1 MEYAAITIATSTAGI
16 DPLTGR
22 LMNIGITGFEIE
34 DANDFQEFLSSTTPH
49 WDYVE
54 ESLMSRLDEE
64 TTVKVY
70 LPVNEQG
77 ARQMEA
83 LRYELDA
90 LRALDT
96 EHVFG
101 RLVFTEERVNEADWE
116 NNWKQYFR
124 PFPVGRRFLIRPVW
138 ENPDPQGRTVLTLD
152 PGCAFGSGQ
161 HHTTQLCLEFLEDVV
176 RPGDSVLDMGCG
188 SGILSVAAGLLGAR
202 DVFAVDID
210 ENAVRMTRENWAF
223 NPVTCP
229 LDTRWGNVLGSAGD
243 PQDGASDGVR
253 EEDPEQLRAELRGQK
268 YDVVVANIVAD
279 VLIAMAPLFGEWLTP
294 DGTLLVSGIYLP
306 RVGDVL
312 SVLHEH
318 GYAVAE
324 LREQGE
330 WASARLRRF
339 FPSSR

>member
-1 MEYAAITIATSTAGI
+1 MEYTAVTIATTTADI

-22 LMNIGITGFEIE
+22 LMNIGINGFEIE
-34 DANDFQEFLSSTTPH
+34 DANDFREFLTSTTPH

-54 ESLMSRLDEE
+54 ESLMSRLEEE

-70 LPVNEQG
+70 LPLNEQG
-77 ARQMEA
+77 AQQMEA

-90 LRALDT
+90 LRAMDAG
-96 EHVFG
+96 HAFG
-101 RLVFTEERVNEADWE
+101 RLVFTEEHVNESDWE

-124 PFPVGRRFLIRPVW
+124 PFPVGRKFLIRPVW
-138 ENPDPQGRTVLTLD
+138 ENPDPKERTLLTLD

-176 RPGDSVLDMGCG
+176 CPGDSVLDMGCG

-202 DVFAVDID
+202 DVVAVDID

-223 NPVTCP
+223 NPIRCP
-229 LDTRWGNVLGSAGD
+229 LDARWGNVL
-243 PQDGASDGVR
+243 
-253 EEDPEQLRAELRGQK
+253 EDERLRTELRGRK
-268 YDVVVANIVAD
+268 HEVVVANIVAD
-279 VLIAMAPLFGEWLTP
+279 VLIAMAPLFGEWLAEG
-294 DGTLLVSGIYLP
+294 GTLLVSGIYLP
-306 RVGDVL
+306 RVNDVL
-312 SVLHEH
+312 DVLTAH

-330 WASARLRRF
+330 WASAKLKRF
-339 FPSSR
+339 RA